1 MKKIE
6 KSISINATKEKV
18 WETLWSSSTYGD
30 WTNAIDEGM
39 YMKGSLEEGK
49 EIQFI
54 SSINGYGVTSLVDKL
69 IPNEYILFKHKTDTK
84 GNGLEKRKDEWT
96 GGTESYSLVEKNG
109 VTHMI
114 VKMDV
119 PIEMEELF
127 NEQLPKALER
137 IKKLSEQTVL

>member
-1 MKKIE
+1 MNKIE
-6 KSISINATKEKV
+6 KSIFIDATKEKV

-30 WTNAIDEGM
+30 WTSAIDEGV

-54 SSINGYGVTSLVDKL
+54 SSVNGYGVTSLVAEL
-69 IPNEYILFKHKTDTK
+69 IPNEYVLFKHKSDTK
-84 GNGLEKRKDEWT
+84 DSGLEKRKDEWT
-96 GGTESYSLVEKNG
+96 GGSESYLLIEKNG
-109 VTHMI
+109 VTQLI

-127 NEQLPKALER
+127 NKQLPKALEQV
-137 IKKLSEQTVL
+137 KKLSEQAL